1 MKRTM
6 RTGAVLALALI
17 AATACTRRVQVESE
31 PSQPNYIQTSAVP
44 AAVEVVGQ
52 YDYVVEMSSGD
63 ITGPMTVTRLAD
75 GGYAVTF
82 LMQDGQEV
90 PTSNVRRRGAEMSMD
105 VETPGGMGSVNIE
118 WTSANVVE
126 GEVFLGE
133 TLPFRATRR
142 S

>member
-6 RTGAVLALALI
+6 KTGALLALMLLT
-17 AATACTRRVQVESE
+17 ATACTRRVQVESE
-31 PSQPNYIQTSAVP
+31 PNQPNYNQTSAVN
-44 AAVEVVGQ
+44 AEVDVVGV

-82 LMQDGQEV
+82 VMQDGQPV

-105 VETPGGMGSVNIE
+105 VDTPGGMGSVSIE
-118 WTSANVVE
+118 WLSRDRVE